1 MPALGGAPIKA
12 RLMRVIRLNEC
23 GVPVSG
29 AGSLIVTKGFISIE
43 VAPEYED
50 GEEIIVRNADGDLCV
65 NEKDP
70 NSLKRV
76 GLTFTLC
83 QVDPD
88 LIAIT
93 AGERVLTTGS
103 APATGT
109 GVAFGEGALTARYSV
124 EVWQPMAGQGACD
137 ISGNPQYMYWAFPN
151 VGNTKIGSMTFEQA
165 ALNFN
170 FVSDTK
176 AAAPQW
182 GDGPTSP
189 PYLPSALQADE
200 HFAFNITTVPPPA
213 LTGFGAT
220 TYTPS

>member
-1 MPALGGAPIKA
+1 MPALGGSPIKA

-29 AGSLIVTKGFISIE
+29 DGSLIVTKGFISVE
-43 VAPEYED
+43 MAPEYEE
-50 GEEIIVRNADGDLCV
+50 GEEILVHNANGDICV
-65 NEKDP
+65 NEQDP

-76 GLTFTLC
+76 GLTWNLC

-88 LIAIT
+88 LIAIV

-103 APATGT
+103 PTATGT
-109 GVAFGEGALTARYSV
+109 GVAFGEGQLLSRFSV
-124 EVWQPMAGQGACD
+124 EIWQPMAGQGACD
-137 ISGNPQYMYWAFPN
+137 VSGNPQYMYWAFPN
-151 VGNTKIGSMTFEQA
+151 VGNTQIGSMTFERA
-165 ALNFN
+165 ALTFT
-170 FVSDTK
+170 FSSTTK
-176 AAAPQW
+176 SVAPQW

-189 PYLPSALQADE
+189 PYLPSALEAGE

-213 LTGFGAT
+213 ETGFGAA